1 MSLLDSL
8 VKNEIA
14 LNIKESDS
22 KDIAELSDEIDKI
35 YPGISERF
43 SSTYYYPTM
52 KSFVAKHLEN
62 DICFYNTEA
71 NTWDGYSK
79 TEYYLTRYSK
89 NTICTAKEIMNDC
102 KIKEINEEDLMSM
115 FT

>member
-14 LNIKESDS
+14 LNLKESDS

-43 SSTYYYPTM
+43 SSTYYFPTM
-52 KSFVAKHLEN
+52 KSFAAKHHEN

-71 NTWDGYSK
+71 HTWDGYTK
-79 TEYYLTRYSK
+79 TEYYVMRHSK
-89 NTICTAKEIMNDC
+89 NAICTAKEIMDDY
-102 KIKEINEEDLMSM
+102 KIEEINEEDLLSM

>member
-22 KDIAELSDEIDKI
+22 KDIAELSDEIDKF
-35 YPGISERF
+35 YPGISKRY
-43 SSTYYYPTM
+43 SATYYYPTM
-52 KSFVAKHLEN
+52 KGFVAKHLED
-62 DICFYNTEA
+62 DICFYNTKA
-71 NTWDGYSK
+71 NTWDGYTK
-79 TEYYLTRYSK
+79 AEYYLTRYPKSI
-89 NTICTAKEIMNDC
+89 ICTAEEIINEY